1 MTTKPGRYYSGSSNY
16 SPLVGNT
23 AAFYSNNELEQ
34 YDDHARKAYGVPTA
48 AGEHP
53 LNTYSQDRQ
62 GDLTYDNLT
71 SLKGPLPQR
80 PRKSGWSRR
89 RKCVV
94 FGGVALLLVIIIAV
108 VAGVVVSL
116 QHKGTSKPFSF
127 TLSNAQVTNDT
138 SFALGGATRNSPTNI
153 NDGIGTGTD
162 AYTYYQGVA
171 TNFPDAS
178 KWVSFTDLWTANQ
191 ESFKKSCKQNKH
203 GPNNS
208 DKMIQE
214 IYDAIQNRSS
224 ASLVDHRFILAIILQ
239 ESGGCPRAGTTT
251 SSGGVTNPGLMQSHD
266 GHEYNAA
273 HSADSILAMI
283 QDGTQ
288 GTANGDGLV
297 QNMNMYGSPYSAARG
312 YNSGYIPTSGNLSEA
327 AGATACYVSD
337 VANRLTGWVW
347 AENKCTGGSG

>member
-23 AAFYSNNELEQ
+23 AAFYSNSELEQ

-89 RKCVV
+89 RKFVV

-162 AYTYYQGVA
+162 EYTYYQGVA
-171 TNFPDAS
+171 ANFPDAS
-178 KWVSFTDLWTANQ
+178 KGLQNLVQAERSRTEQ
-191 ESFKKSCKQNKH
+191 FKK
-203 GPNNS
+203 
-208 DKMIQE
+208 MIEE
-214 IYDAIQNRSS
+214 IYEAIQNRST

-347 AENKCTGGSG
+347 AESKCTE